1 MGLIC
6 KTEASNGIPLSYH
19 RIVSI
24 TSVINNQNIIEVA
37 SYISRDK
44 RFKEEIKTDENGINY
59 CNTYIS
65 TNYFNAPYDSKMDI
79 TSAYAYLK
87 TLPEFKNAED
97 IFE

>member
-1 MGLIC
+1 MGLMC
-6 KTEASNGIPLSYH
+6 KIEESNGILLNYH

-44 RFKEEIKTDENGINY
+44 RFKEEIRIENGINY
-59 CNTYIS
+59 SNTYIS
-65 TNYFNAPYDSKMDI
+65 TSYFNAPYDSKMDI